1 MQIAELQK
9 KQTAPRLVW
18 QNRDQLGWELV
29 PRVRPGLRSFQT
41 ERPRVILSEHGARVS
56 AAPVCLT
63 EHKNILQSQT
73 LSSTVFGA
81 LPEGLGRSCVEEEGP
96 GRGRRRPG
104 QPQPEPGAV
113 TDRWGHSG

>member
-1 MQIAELQK
+1 MAESSP
-9 KQTAPRLVW
+9 ACV
-18 QNRDQLGWELV
+18 GAGACV
-29 PRVRPGLRSFQT
+29 HPGLRSFQT
-41 ERPRVILSEHGARVS
+41 ERPRVLLGEHRARVS

-73 LSSTVFGA
+73 LSSTAFGA
-81 LPEGLGRSCVEEEGP
+81 LPEGLGRCCVEEEGP

-113 TDRWGHSG
+113 ADRQGHSG